1 MEFIDIYCVNRDM
14 DRMAF
19 ILKKDAYSYYMMNI
33 IDYLIGNTDRHW
45 GNGGLPHR
53 QRGESGNEAS
63 LFDG

>member
-33 IDYLIGNTDRHW
+33 IDYLIGNTDRHCTYFAAE
-45 GNGGLPHR
+45 
-53 QRGESGNEAS
+53 QI
-63 LFDG
+63 